1 MCLVG
6 FAAISYNDPMEDAES
21 ASSQNVSVA
30 RQRSRRP
37 QGNRS
42 LSFSLLSSS
51 ME

>member
-6 FAAISYNDPMEDAES
+6 FAAMSYNDPMEEPET
-21 ASSQNVSVA
+21 SSQNVSVA